1 MFSEIKEKTVRGFAW
16 SAIDN
21 FANQGVLFVISIL
34 LARIL
39 SPADYG
45 LIAMI
50 TIFLAISNCFINS
63 GFGNALVR
71 KVDLSDEDCST
82 AFFFNIIVSVL
93 CYIVV
98 FIISPIVAVF
108 YDRPILTAILR
119 WQGLTLILG
128 ACIIVQ
134 KSLVNKKIDFK
145 TTTKVS
151 VSSNILSGI
160 VALLMAYHGY
170 GVWALVGMG
179 LSQSVL
185 QIILFWYY
193 SSWRPRMIWSKG
205 SFHYL
210 WNYGSKLLASGLLDT
225 IFNNIY
231 PIVIGKIYSPVNLG
245 YYTRAWGFAQLPS
258 SNVTGI
264 IQRVTFPVLCSFQ
277 SDDERLSLNYRR
289 LLKMS
294 AFIVFPLMLGLAAV
308 ANPLIHV
315 LLTAKWAQ
323 TIIYLQIICFAMM
336 WYPIHAINLN
346 LLQVK
351 GRSDLFLKLE
361 IIKKLMAVVVI
372 LCSVPFGVI
381 GICYGSVVSSLLSL
395 TINTYYTGRLI
406 NIGFLKQM
414 RDIFLIL
421 ILSIVASSIVLLVV
435 DLLDNPLMS
444 LFAGILIGLVIY
456 LGLSKM
462 FKVQEMYDILDYL
475 RKKK

>member
-98 FIISPIVAVF
+98 FIISPFVAVF

-134 KSLVNKKIDFK
+134 KSLINKKIDFK

-289 LLKMS
+289 LLRMS